1 MTLAQQ
7 SHGNVGTAMATAT
20 LEYREQ
26 SVAVGRV
33 FDRAFSTVR
42 HHPLATL
49 AIAVLFTGLPGTAAD
64 YFLSRFPWAFAVMTV
79 GSFRLPGAFALAI
92 AQWSVALLFGVVAQ
106 GALTRPAMAQS
117 EGRKAPLGEVFGA
130 GLRVLLPLMIL
141 GAIFAVT
148 VIIGTS
154 LLIVPGVL
162 IYVFW
167 AVAPSAEAHER
178 DGVFL
183 ALSRSQEL
191 SEGARWKV
199 LGVLLVL
206 LAIHLLF
213 ALLTGLFMFLMP
225 QMGWAGP
232 NTAIVD
238 LVLGGSVGAI
248 DNVIWGAVLASLYV
262 ELVQWKEGGSV
273 EALERVFV

>member
-1 MTLAQQ
+1 
-7 SHGNVGTAMATAT
+7 MATVT
-20 LEYREQ
+20 LQYREQ

-49 AIAVLFTGLPGTAAD
+49 TIAVLFTGLPGTTAE
-64 YFLSRFPWAFAVMTV
+64 YFLGRLPWTFAVMTI
-79 GSFRLPGAFALAI
+79 GSFRLPGTLALAI
-92 AQWSVALLFGVVAQ
+92 ARWFVALLFGAVAQ
-106 GALTRPAMAQS
+106 GALTRPALAQS
-117 EGRKAPLGEVFGA
+117 EGRKAHLGKVFGA
-130 GLRVLLPLMIL
+130 ALRVLLPLMIL
-141 GAIFAVT
+141 GAIFALT

-199 LGVLLVL
+199 MGVLLVL
-206 LAIHLLF
+206 LALSFAFAVLL
-213 ALLTGLFMFLMP
+213 GLFMFVMLS
-225 QMGWAGP
+225 MGWAGS
-232 NTAIVD
+232 NFAIVS
-238 LVLGGSVGAI
+238 LVLRGLVGAI
-248 DNVIWGAVLASLYV
+248 VNVVWGAVLASLYV